1 MTSIYYFPKHHE
13 TLEKQF
19 GSKVMLVLYLSQAL
33 YVYYTIL
40 TVHSTEMVDVVLN
53 WVDLV
58 ITKKHAK
65 MVHSKTRKLVCKE
78 RSKCARAATK
88 WCAQTHQNVR
98 PPKWCA
104 QTHQNDA
111 NKSGLKVTD
120 QRVRI
125 KAHQWARAAKWC
137 AQAHKMMLIK
147 ARQIITDLI

>member
-1 MTSIYYFPKHHE
+1 
-13 TLEKQF
+13 
-19 GSKVMLVLYLSQAL
+19 MLVLYLSQGL

-58 ITKKHAK
+58 ITKLVKIVLKKARQNGALKSAQKWSAK
-65 MVHSKTRKLVCKE
+65 NDQNG
-78 RSKCARAATK
+78 ARAATK